1 VVPVERELV
10 RYVDR
15 LRFSEQTDTGLK
27 WGIGNVKT
35 LRKMKKDLK
44 VIWTGDMT
52 FVASNSSGHEVT
64 VKDNREDGLT
74 PMQLLLLGA
83 GACASIDVVMI
94 LQKARQDI
102 TDVRVE
108 VGGERREEMPRVYTD
123 VEMHF
128 IVEGRGV
135 KEQHV
140 KRAIDLAM
148 EKYCSASAQL
158 AALADIRTR
167 YQIIEVG

>member
-1 VVPVERELV
+1 M
-10 RYVDR
+10 
-15 LRFSEQTDTGLK
+15 Q
-27 WGIGNVKT
+27 
-35 LRKMKKDLK
+35 KDLK
-44 VIWTGDMT
+44 VKWAGDLT
-52 FVASNSSGHEVT
+52 FLGSNAAGHEVT
-64 VKDNREDGLT
+64 VTDNREDGLT

-94 LQKARQDI
+94 LKKARQDI
-102 TDVRVE
+102 EDVRVE
-108 VGGERREEMPRVYTD
+108 MGGERREEMPRYFTG

-158 AALADIRTR
+158 GALADIRTS
-167 YQIIEVG
+167 YEIIEVA